1 MTVADLARSVAEQ
14 NAFEAKKDAVRQV
27 QSGDWRLTL
36 TVKAGDLPT
45 SVMTAAPGAR
55 YVVALVPIDDD
66 EMPIS
71 GGGST
76 EPPVDA
82 GGEDARVPASQVAP
96 ATVGAPMPG
105 TVTNVTVHD
114 LPKPRRRWSE
124 LSRAQ
129 RAGMRCAEAE
139 FCRWL
144 WAKNDLKWEDAMG
157 DAAEAVRILC
167 NVVSR
172 TEFDTDAAAATRWDA
187 LEARFMQATGRMAV
201 DR

>member
-82 GGEDARVPASQVAP
+82 GGEDASVPASQAAP
-96 ATVGAPMPG
+96 AT
-105 TVTNVTVHD
+105 
-114 LPKPRRRWSE
+114 KPRRRWSE

-172 TEFDTDAAAATRWDA
+172 TEFDTDAKAAARWDA

>member
-82 GGEDARVPASQVAP
+82 GGEDACVPAQPVAP
-96 ATVGAPMPG
+96 A
-105 TVTNVTVHD
+105 
-114 LPKPRRRWSE
+114 KPRRRWSE

-129 RAGMRCAEAE
+129 RAGMLCDDDVFRG
-139 FCRWL
+139 WL
-144 WAKNDLKWEDAMG
+144 FK
-157 DAAEAVRILC
+157 
-167 NVVSR
+167 
-172 TEFDTDAAAATRWDA
+172 EFDAHPKPDASVEDAAAEVVRAICLVASRSQLDQHKHAGEKWDA
-187 LEARFMQATGRMAV
+187 IEARFMQATGRMAV